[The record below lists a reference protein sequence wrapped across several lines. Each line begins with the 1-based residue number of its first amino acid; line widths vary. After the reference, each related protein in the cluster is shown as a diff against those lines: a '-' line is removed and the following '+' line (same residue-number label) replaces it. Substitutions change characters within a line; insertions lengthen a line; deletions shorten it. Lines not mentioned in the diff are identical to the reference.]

1 MIKTAM
7 QETSLYAY
15 DDLKSSGKL
24 SAQQAT
30 ILSKLSHGRDYS
42 LQEIKHITG
51 YEINV
56 VSGRVHDLKQ
66 LNLLIECDKRKC
78 SFTNKT
84 ITPVRL
90 PQKQESLF

>member
-1 MIKTAM
+1 MIKTHM
-7 QETSLYAY
+7 QETSLEAY
-15 DDLKSSGKL
+15 GELKSTGK
-24 SAQQAT
+24 QAKQT
-30 ILSKLSHGRDYS
+30 EVILNHLTHGRDYS
-42 LQEIKHITG
+42 LQEIKKITG

-66 LNLLIECDKRKC
+66 MTLLIHGAKRKC
-78 SFTNKT
+78 TITGKT